1 MKKVLFL
8 MLLVSSF
15 LIQGCVGQWISMNKS
30 PIRTDPRIYDKNYR
44 KGEIKTAFIGQE
56 IIQVK
61 QYLAEQGLYYE
72 ISPDF
77 LIITNYKFREIYID
91 SKSTDKMLTDTVRF
105 DSKSMKAN
113 TGEPFNLI
121 RLSDRNNDLWGILVS
136 DDGRIFDKGIYSYYW
151 DMLYIPE
158 VIQMAPVNMT
168 FSIKRSNKMGRVI
181 PDKLYELIYT
191 GRNDVSLNA
200 TYREYTHDDLARP
213 AFFHS
218 LTYQP
223 NAKQIR
229 FRDFLIQIHDV
240 TNEKITYTILED
252 GLK

>member
-1 MKKVLFL
+1 MKKILFL

-15 LIQGCVGQWISMNKS
+15 LTQSCVGQWISMNRVPVPK
-30 PIRTDPRIYDKNYR
+30 DLRIYDKNYV

-61 QYLAEQGLYYE
+61 ELLAEQGFYE
-72 ISPDF
+72 ISPEF
-77 LIITNYKFREIYID
+77 LIVTNYKLREIYID
-91 SKSTDKMLTDTVRF
+91 SKSTDKILTDTVRF
-105 DSKSMKAN
+105 DSKSMTVN
-113 TGEPFNLI
+113 TGESFNLFQ
-121 RLSDRNNDLWGILVS
+121 LSDRNNDLWGILVS
-136 DDGRIFDKGIYSYYW
+136 DDGRIFNKGIYSYYW

-158 VIQMAPVNMT
+158 VIQMAPVDIK
-168 FSIKRSNKMGRVI
+168 FSIKKSNKIKNPI
-181 PDKLYELIYT
+181 PGKLYELIYT
-191 GRNDVSLNA
+191 GKNDVSLNA
-200 TYREYTHDDLARP
+200 TYREYTHDDLVRP

-229 FRDFLIQIHDV
+229 FREFLIQTHDV